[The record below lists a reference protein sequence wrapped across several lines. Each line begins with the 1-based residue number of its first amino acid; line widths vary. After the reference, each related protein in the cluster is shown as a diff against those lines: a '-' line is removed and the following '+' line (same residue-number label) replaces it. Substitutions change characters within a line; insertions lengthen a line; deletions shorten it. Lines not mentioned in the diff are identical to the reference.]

1 MDANRPVRAAV
12 VYAPEDRDARE
23 ALRSRLDDLVRGGK
37 LELAD
42 GGEDAVDGAL
52 AGADLVVVLASAHGL
67 ARARALGEALDEVE
81 ARLEAGRAWI
91 LPVLVEDVDLDGVAW
106 RSTPLGRVPVF
117 PRNLQAVSAQRSSH
131 AAWEEV
137 AREVRRLV
145 VDRWDGAT
153 WRPLPRSLAMALRA
167 DADGPYMR
175 QLLHLVAA
183 RETALEAGADPT
195 DAEAALE
202 SLREEWRLRAKT
214 EAGGSRI
221 RWRLLFYVVLLAAV
235 FAVWGWARK
244 G

>member
-1 MDANRPVRAAV
+1 MDATRPVRAAI

-23 ALRSRLDDLVRGGK
+23 ALRSRLDDLVRTGTMD
-37 LELAD
+37 LVD

-67 ARARALGEALDEVE
+67 ARAQALGEALDEVE

-106 RSTPLGRVPVF
+106 RSTPLGRMPVF
-117 PRNLQAVSAQRSSH
+117 PPNLRPLSAQRSPH
-131 AAWEEV
+131 AAWDEV

-145 VDRWDGAT
+145 TDRWDGAA
-153 WRPLPRSLAMALRA
+153 WRPLPRSLGMALRA

-183 RETALEAGADPT
+183 REAALEAGADPS
-195 DAEAALE
+195 DPEAALE
-202 SLREEWRLRAKT
+202 SLREEWRRRTTA
-214 EAGGSRI
+214 EAGGRRI
-221 RWRLLFYVVLLAAV
+221 RWRLLFYMLLLAAV